1 MCTDYHVIITSWE
14 GPSRMGLVRIDFITI
29 YALDFIT
36 IFASACRIT
45 MSGSGSDE
53 EPFDGGDGGEQTHG

>member
-1 MCTDYHVIITSWE
+1 
-14 GPSRMGLVRIDFITI
+14 MGLVRIDFITI
-29 YALDFIT
+29 YASDFIT

-53 EPFDGGDGGEQTHG
+53 EPFDGGDGGECEGMASGVSSHTFGQHPNL